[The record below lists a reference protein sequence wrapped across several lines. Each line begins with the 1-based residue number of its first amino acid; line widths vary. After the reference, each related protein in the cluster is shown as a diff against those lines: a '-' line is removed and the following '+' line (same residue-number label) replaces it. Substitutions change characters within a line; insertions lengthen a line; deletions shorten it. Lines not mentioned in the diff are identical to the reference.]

1 MPLPR
6 KLLND
11 DEELLVEMRP
21 HWVFYGGPF
30 AATAAAWVAVLALL
44 IGVKPPSWA
53 SYPLLAIAA
62 VPTIWL
68 AGRLIRW
75 QSYTLALTTTRIL
88 VRQGV
93 FGRDTIQLRLQRI
106 TEVNLAQTLTERLL
120 GTGRLVIDVQGE
132 DDSLILED
140 VRKPAILQ
148 RVVNSQINELV
159 GGGAREEIPDTFRPR
174 DAPRYRDVRDEF
186 DEHGHHDDHEHHDHD
201 TPPLGNEPVLPEPW
215 GTGAGATD
223 SVTPTPQ
230 PGSTDRDIHERLI
243 ALDDLRRRGILT
255 EEEFQAKK
263 AQLLDR
269 I

>member
-11 DEELLVEMRP
+11 DEELLAEMRP
-21 HWVFYGGPF
+21 HWLFYAGPLAAA
-30 AATAAAWVAVLALL
+30 AATWVAVLALL

-53 SYPLLAIAA
+53 SYPLLALAA

-75 QSYTLALTTTRIL
+75 QTYTLALTTTRIL
-88 VRQGV
+88 LRQGV

-106 TEVNLAQTLTERLL
+106 TEVNVSQTLAERLL

-140 VRKPAILQ
+140 VRKPAIVQ
-148 RVVNSQINELV
+148 RVINSQINELV
-159 GGGAREEIPDTFRPR
+159 GGGAREDIPDALRPR
-174 DAPRYRDVRDEF
+174 DAPRY
-186 DEHGHHDDHEHHDHD
+186 HDDPPETGRRHDD
-201 TPPLGNEPVLPEPW
+201 TPPFGNEAVEPAEPAGPAGPAGPLG
-215 GTGAGATD
+215 GTESG
-223 SVTPTPQ
+223 TPAPQ
-230 PGSTDRDIHERLI
+230 PGSSDRDIHEQLI
-243 ALDDLRRRGILT
+243 ALDDLRRRGIVT